1 MWNESNNTKIAFNQ
15 EKKLILPF
23 CFQWCLMDRKKQ
35 LMRVIKYECECIKTH
50 VMSSIIQKFHS
61 MKTTALILLLLIM
74 FGWIDKTMMESD
86 ELWMRV
92 DQKYEMSRIVQKL
105 WYGYG
110 KFGGIW
116 F

>member
-1 MWNESNNTKIAFNQ
+1 MFDGSEKTINESDKVWMWVHQ
-15 EKKLILPF
+15 K
-23 CFQWCLMDRKKQ
+23 
-35 LMRVIKYECECIKTH
+35 H